1 MELPVGQEG
10 QVAEVHEPSVASLLA
25 GVVRDV
31 HVLLQ
36 QEIALGAQEL
46 REEVDSALSSAVRI
60 AATGVVGALGVGF
73 LALGAALA
81 LPGVAGWPPWAGFVA
96 VGGGLGVVGLTAFWR
111 QTRVRSMRG

>member
-25 GVVRDV
+25 GVVRDI

-36 QEIALGAQEL
+36 QEIALGTQEL
-46 REEVDSALSSAVRI
+46 REEVASAFSSAVRI

-111 QTRVRSMRG
+111 RTRGRMRG